1 MMKRILL
8 SSAIAMSAMTL
19 FAQGA
24 MDAYQFNQPDMKGT
38 ARFMSMGGA
47 FGALGGDMT
56 TISQNPGGIGVY
68 RNSEIGF
75 TVNFDIQNSTTE
87 SQILKT
93 NDNQFKFLLNNVGYI
108 GSIRL
113 NNSVMPFFNWGFTYN
128 KAASFNRRYSG
139 GMNMKNSMSNYMAG
153 IANSNNLTVGDVSTT
168 DHYDPYNP
176 NDGGFISPWIA
187 ILGYDS
193 YLINPQG
200 RNGKTNWS
208 GLWGDKTTG
217 VGNFGVVESGG
228 IDEYNISFG
237 GNILDFLYWGMDFG
251 ITSLRFDQQVLWNEK
266 LEDAKIANNDG
277 TIVTTDANWAMTNN
291 YFVRGNGFNYK
302 LGFIVKP
309 IQELRLGFAF
319 HTPTWYAMEEEYKA
333 FTIYDYPDTNIR
345 PGGAE
350 TNNGYYGYN
359 DYKFSTPWRLIA
371 SAAGVIGSKFI
382 ISADYEWTSYQGMN
396 FSAYKEWGVFNNA
409 FYYENKDIDDYYQ
422 STNTFRIGAEY
433 RVLPQVSLRAGYAN
447 VSSPIKQ
454 EVRDNEYTIYTAG
467 TNPSYSMDNSINYV
481 TCGLGFKYKKFYCD
495 LAYVYKHR
503 SSDWHAF
510 TPDPYSPE
518 LPSPQSKLTSDDHQI
533 AVSMGIKF

>member
-1 MMKRILL
+1 MKRILL

-433 RVLPQVSLRAGYAN
+433 RLLPQVSLRAGYAN

>member
-1 MMKRILL
+1 MKRILL

-266 LEDAKIANNDG
+266 LEDAQIANNDG
-277 TIVTTDANWAMTNN
+277 TTVTTDANWAMTNN

-333 FTIYDYPDTNIR
+333 FTIYDYPDTDIR

>member
-1 MMKRILL
+1 MKRILL

-208 GLWGDKTTG
+208 GLWGDRTTG
-217 VGNFGVVESGG
+217 LGNFGVVESGG

-251 ITSLRFDQQVLWNEK
+251 ITSLRFDQQVLWNEN
-266 LEDAKIANNDG
+266 LEDAQIANNDG
-277 TIVTTDANWAMTNN
+277 SIVTTDANWAMTNN

-333 FTIYDYPDTNIR
+333 FTIYDYPNTDIR

-382 ISADYEWTSYQGMN
+382 ISADYEWTNYQGMN
-396 FSAYKEWGVFNNA
+396 FSAYKEWGVFDNA

-533 AVSMGIKF
+533 AVSMGVKF

>member
-1 MMKRILL
+1 MKRILL

-266 LEDAKIANNDG
+266 LEDAQIANNDG

-333 FTIYDYPDTNIR
+333 FTIYDYPDTDIR

-359 DYKFSTPWRLIA
+359 DYKFSTPWRLIV

-533 AVSMGIKF
+533 AVSMGVKF

>member
-1 MMKRILL
+1 MKRILL

-93 NDNQFKFLLNNVGYI
+93 TDNQFKFLLNNVGYI

-208 GLWGDKTTG
+208 GLWGDRTTG
-217 VGNFGVVESGG
+217 LGNFGVVESGG

-251 ITSLRFDQQVLWNEK
+251 ITSLRFDQQVLWNEN
-266 LEDAKIANNDG
+266 LEDAQIANNDG
-277 TIVTTDANWAMTNN
+277 SIVTTDANWAMTNN

-333 FTIYDYPDTNIR
+333 FTIYDYPNTDIR

-382 ISADYEWTSYQGMN
+382 ISADYEWTNYQGMN
-396 FSAYKEWGVFNNA
+396 FSAYKEWGVFDNA

-533 AVSMGIKF
+533 AVSMGVKF

>member
-1 MMKRILL
+1 MKRILL

-333 FTIYDYPDTNIR
+333 FTIYDYPDTDIR

-518 LPSPQSKLTSDDHQI
+518 LPSPQSKLTSEDHQI